1 MTAVPALEVRALT
14 ARHGQLT
21 AVDGVGFSVPAGSVF
36 ALVGANGAGKSTLL
50 RTIAGLHRPVAGS
63 VHLHG
68 DDVTATGPE
77 RRVGRGLV
85 LVPEGRRL
93 FPSLS
98 VHENLRVGLARR
110 RPGQW
115 DIDRVLDLFPWM
127 KERRNQPAGQLS
139 GGEQQAVAI
148 GRALVANPSVL
159 LLDEISL
166 GLAPVV
172 VQRIYGLLPAL
183 LTTGMTV
190 VLVEQD
196 VSQALAVADQVQCL
210 LEGRTVLDGVPA
222 QLTGP
227 QIEAAYFGLA
237 GAGR

>member
-1 MTAVPALEVRALT
+1 VTAVPALEVRALT

>member
-1 MTAVPALEVRALT
+1 VTAVPALEVRALT

-110 RPGQW
+110 RPGEW

>member
-1 MTAVPALEVRALT
+1 
-14 ARHGQLT
+14 
-21 AVDGVGFSVPAGSVF
+21 VDGVGFSVPAGSVF

-110 RPGQW
+110 RPGEW